1 MLLTGQVWFLSG
13 FLGFQSMVLFI
24 GSALMCVQVYLVC
37 LMLHWFKDMTPF
49 IGLLD
54 FSPGTRN
61 TGYLLLV
68 SSRNAATFSSNAN
81 DESAHTISPFLH
93 RTNSCW
99 EPLHSSFLFL
109 HPSFILTEKLYVK
122 LKVFGAKQSSGWR
135 KHIVYGVCQGL
146 LVVASKHSI
155 LWHS

>member
-1 MLLTGQVWFLSG
+1 
-13 FLGFQSMVLFI
+13 MVLFI

-68 SSRNAATFSSNAN
+68 LSRNAATFSSNAN

-93 RTNSCW
+93 RTLVENHYIRLSF
-99 EPLHSSFLFL
+99 SSIPALF
-109 HPSFILTEKLYVK
+109 
-122 LKVFGAKQSSGWR
+122 
-135 KHIVYGVCQGL
+135 
-146 LVVASKHSI
+146 
-155 LWHS
+155 